1 MVGLKSFELY
11 SPKMQMALCRVVRYE
26 SFGKGRVIVRKEEFH
41 IFNDAVSFC
50 RARL

>member
-41 IFNDAVSFC
+41 IF
-50 RARL
+50 

>member
-26 SFGKGRVIVRKEEFH
+26 SFGKGRVIVRKEEFR
-41 IFNDAVSFC
+41 IFNEVVSFY
-50 RARL
+50 RATL